1 MGQPL
6 ASGCVNS
13 MTIHSFP
20 VANRKCTMQNFI
32 SLLLLAR
39 ESYAICDKYL
49 LNGKKIV
56 KSEILLYSL
65 MLCILLYSA

>member
-1 MGQPL
+1 
-6 ASGCVNS
+6 
-13 MTIHSFP
+13 
-20 VANRKCTMQNFI
+20 MQNFI